1 MYKNRFEDHQAER
14 NNICGRKVALLR
26 NAVGWSQR
34 ELAEKLQ
41 TIGHDIG
48 KNQVSQLELGRRF
61 VNDIELKALSEIFH
75 VSVDELLN
83 EDIYLY
89 GKEGEGYVAEPMEG
103 DSRT

>member
-1 MYKNRFEDHQAER
+1 MYKNRYDDNHTER
-14 NNICGRKVALLR
+14 NNICGRKVAQLR
-26 NAVGWSQR
+26 IEKGWSQR
-34 ELAEKLQ
+34 ELAERLQ

-83 EDIYLY
+83 EDIYMIQ
-89 GKEGEGYVAEPMEG
+89 KDVFAYVADNCGKFE
-103 DSRT
+103 

>member
-1 MYKNRFEDHQAER
+1 MYKNKYDDNHTER
-14 NNICGRKVALLR
+14 NNICGRKVARLR
-26 NAVGWSQR
+26 SEKGWSQR

-48 KNQVSQLELGRRF
+48 KNQVSQMELGRRF

-83 EDIYLY
+83 EDIYMIKDDNLA
-89 GKEGEGYVAEPMEG
+89 YVA
-103 DSRT
+103 DVRK